1 MFFVVAVVAVFN
13 FARAHDFQ
21 SNLKHITSLL
31 RLGYQSGFHFGLN
44 YSTLIDNKKEILIPE
59 NTKLSIQL
67 IIQLLLTFRIFTFAK
82 KEHVINLL
90 RQRDETN

>member
-31 RLGYQSGFHFGLN
+31 HLGYQSGFHFGLN